1 MLLVVLLF
9 KLIFGGFGPAASN
22 KSYTVPS
29 VIGMTVEEA
38 QELEGIKDIFQ
49 IEVLGTRVTSDY
61 EAGQIVEQDPTA
73 GRTRKSNLFIQVYV
87 AEAPEQVLM
96 KNLVGMEYRQARVQL
111 TELGLNLKLESK
123 EESSNQYAA
132 NTVIRTVPA
141 KDEPLTEG
149 QTVTI
154 YYSTGP
160 ATVTVPTFTG
170 QDVANAVK
178 NAQDMGLA
186 VGEITYDSYSFEP
199 QGQVIWQS
207 IEATSEVPGG
217 TKISFTVSGTQNGG
231 MDAEISKVAEFSI
244 PSDMEG
250 MLKVEFEQDGV
261 IIDTQY
267 LVASLGRVTY
277 TFTGKSGSTSY
288 VCAYFTSMNTE
299 ATKVSSVQEIA
310 F

>member
-1 MLLVVLLF
+1 M
-9 KLIFGGFGPAASN
+9 
-22 KSYTVPS
+22 
-29 VIGMTVEEA
+29 
-38 QELEGIKDIFQ
+38 
-49 IEVLGTRVTSDY
+49 
-61 EAGQIVEQDPTA
+61 
-73 GRTRKSNLFIQVYV
+73 
-87 AEAPEQVLM
+87 
-96 KNLVGMEYRQARVQL
+96 
-111 TELGLNLKLESK
+111 
-123 EESSNQYAA
+123 
-132 NTVIRTVPA
+132 PA

-186 VGEITYDSYSFEP
+186 VGEIVYDSYSFEP

-231 MDAEISKVAEFSI
+231 MDAEISKVAEFSM